1 MSFLLV
7 NYDSNLNRL
16 GTPLL
21 DEWHKMRSPMRD
33 RTMRQIG
40 VNFVEAKQTLPAT
53 STVNTTILKVASNGM
68 VYVIDYY

>member
-21 DEWHKMRSPMRD
+21 DEWHKMRSPVHD

-40 VNFVEAKQTLPAT
+40 VNIVEAKQTLPAT
-53 STVNTTILKVASNGM
+53 STVNTTILKVASNGI